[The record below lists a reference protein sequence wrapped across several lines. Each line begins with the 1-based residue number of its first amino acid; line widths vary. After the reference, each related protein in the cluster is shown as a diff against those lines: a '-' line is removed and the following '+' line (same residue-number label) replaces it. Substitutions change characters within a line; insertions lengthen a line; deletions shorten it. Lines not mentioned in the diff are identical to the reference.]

1 MPNVIV
7 IAGPNGAGKSTTAPA
22 LLNGTLGISEFVNA
36 DTIAQGL
43 SAFNP
48 DGAAF
53 QAGRIML
60 ERIHQLAKERKDFAF
75 ETTLATR
82 SYAHWLTS
90 LKTDGYTI
98 HLIFFWLPSADMA
111 IARVAERVC
120 LGGHNV
126 PEATIRRRYHSGL
139 ANFFALYRT
148 LADYWYLFDNSAPGC
163 PALIASSY
171 RETGIVME
179 NGVVWNTIEGEAYDC
194 TTA

>member
-1 MPNVIV
+1 
-7 IAGPNGAGKSTTAPA
+7 
-22 LLNGTLGISEFVNA
+22 
-36 DTIAQGL
+36 
-43 SAFNP
+43 
-48 DGAAF
+48 
-53 QAGRIML
+53 
-60 ERIHQLAKERKDFAF
+60 
-75 ETTLATR
+75 
-82 SYAHWLTS
+82 
-90 LKTDGYTI
+90 
-98 HLIFFWLPSADMA
+98 MA